1 MITLFGAKPHF
12 GLPDPSPFVTKVEM
26 LLKIAR
32 IPYTTAQMSFR
43 KAPKGKIPYIE
54 DDGVLLGDSFFI
66 RRHLEQKHG
75 ADFSGG
81 YGSEDLA
88 KAWAIERML
97 EEHFYFIDGYNRW
110 MVDRNFNAGPSQFF
124 QMAPAPVRPFVKAMV
139 RRQVKKAYWA
149 QGIGRHTRE
158 DQAIRGKGDID
169 CVETTLGKNRYL
181 LGDRICGTDATV
193 YAFMLGALCPVFEGE
208 IRQYLETQPNIT
220 AYVKRMTAE
229 FFPQYA

>member
-54 DDGVLLGDSFFI
+54 DDGMLLGDSFFI
-66 RRHLEQKHG
+66 RRHLEQKHS

-124 QMAPAPVRPFVKAMV
+124 RMAPAPIRPFIKAMV

-149 QGIGRHTRE
+149 QGIGRHTRD
-158 DQAIRGKGDID
+158 DQAILGKGDID

-193 YAFMLGALCPVFEGE
+193 YAFMLGSLCPVFEGDV
-208 IRQYLETQPNIT
+208 RQYLETQPNIT